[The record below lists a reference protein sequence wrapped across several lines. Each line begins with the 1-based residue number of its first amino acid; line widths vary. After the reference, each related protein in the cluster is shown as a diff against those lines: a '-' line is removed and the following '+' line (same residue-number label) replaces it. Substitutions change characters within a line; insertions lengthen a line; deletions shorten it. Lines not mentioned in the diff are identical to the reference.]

1 MEELLKLMER
11 NSART
16 PSQIAAML
24 GISEET
30 VNDKIKSYEEDGTI
44 LGYGAILNEDKVDS
58 GLVRAVIE
66 IKLTPE
72 RDGGFDR
79 VAERIAK
86 HSEVKSCYLM
96 SGAYDLLVIIEDDDL
111 KKVASFVSEKLSTID
126 GVVSTSTHFMLKTY
140 KFHNILMK
148 QEKNVER
155 LAVSP

>member
-1 MEELLKLMER
+1 MDELLKLLER
-11 NSART
+11 NSSRK
-16 PSQIAAML
+16 PSQIADML
-24 GISEET
+24 GISEDDAR
-30 VNDKIKSYEEDGTI
+30 DKIRAFEDDGII

-66 IKLTPE
+66 VRLTPE

-96 SGAYDLLVIIEDDDL
+96 SGAYDLLVIVEDDDL
-111 KKVASFVSEKLSTID
+111 KKVASFVSEKLSTIA

-148 QEKNVER
+148 REKNEER
-155 LAVSP
+155 LAVTP

>member
-16 PSQIAAML
+16 PSQIAGML
-24 GISEET
+24 GVSEET